1 MKRMIAAFAGK
12 NKDFGLYLLAMRTWL
27 NLLGAVRGDQEGR
40 KPITREGSKT
50 LPDHPA
56 PAHKQH
62 LKGEI
67 S

>member
-40 KPITREGSKT
+40 KPITREDVTWINK
-50 LPDHPA
+50 H
-56 PAHKQH
+56 
-62 LKGEI
+62 
-67 S
+67 